1 MNPKPDLLPI
11 ITALRNDTGGGALI
25 RRRVDPLSPVD
36 VFIGIEPA
44 TGHLGVLLGIHR
56 RLVPAARDLPGGTGF
71 ALRTHVIRDDVRDV
85 INLGIF
91 CTDAACEDIFLHL
104 MEDIVSHLLAE
115 RSSEAALRAFL
126 ARVSL
131 WQRFFILGRDS
142 HLSEES
148 QLGLFG
154 ELLVLRDLVIPAAG
168 TAAGVEAWK
177 GPEGSPQDFTVP
189 NCALEVK
196 CTRAKAGGRIPISNE
211 LQLDDRPFDF
221 MVLVHVSVSQGGTD
235 NPSLTDM
242 VEGVRAEFAGP
253 TLLTFNDKLITA
265 GYLDAHVDRYRE
277 SRFFLRELDFYEV
290 RDDFPRVR
298 PGDFPVGVVE
308 ISYKIDVAAIL
319 PFKIE
324 QPAVE
329 ARLRT

>member
-11 ITALRNDTGGGALI
+11 ITALRNDTGGGTLI
-25 RRRVDPLSPVD
+25 RRRVDPSSPVD
-36 VFIGIEPA
+36 VYIGIDPA

-56 RLVPAARDLPGGTGF
+56 RLVPTAKDLPGGAGF
-71 ALRTHVIRDDVRDV
+71 ALRTHVIKDDVRDV

-91 CTDAACEDIFLHL
+91 CTDAGSEDIFRHL

-131 WQRFFILGRDS
+131 WQRFFILGRDA
-142 HLSEES
+142 HLSDES
-148 QLGLFG
+148 QVGLFG
-154 ELLVLRDLVIPAAG
+154 ELLVLRDFVIPTVGPAA
-168 TAAGVEAWK
+168 AVEAWK
-177 GPEGSPQDFTVP
+177 GPEGSPQDFAVAGG
-189 NCALEVK
+189 ALEVK

-211 LQLDDRPFDF
+211 LQLDDRPFGF
-221 MVLVHVSVSQGGTD
+221 MILVHISVSQGSAS

-242 VEGVRAEFAGP
+242 VEGVRALLTGP
-253 TLLTFNDKLITA
+253 AVLTFNDKLITA

-277 SRFFLRELDFYEV
+277 SRFFLREMDFFEV
-290 RDDFPRVR
+290 RDDFPRIR
-298 PGDFPVGVVE
+298 PGDFPIGVVE
-308 ISYKIDVAAIL
+308 ISYKIDVAAVV

-324 QPAVE
+324 QAGVW
-329 ARLRT
+329 AHLRP